1 MLGLPLPLWKPLWCL
16 FRRRKRRV
24 TTRLPL
30 SLWPRLGLYHL
41 HSSLLSGCCLWT
53 MVLAE
58 APCSCCVWLPSGG
71 CCVTP
76 AASLTH
82 KEELRRR
89 GGAVNVWRQGI
100 SRKQAATLYTAQA
113 NKRMRLPLCLG
124 SGPSCCCGIQ
134 EVGRET
140 DPLLLRNEYFS
151 LPDQTQ
157 LRRRYPMF
165 GG

>member
-1 MLGLPLPLWKPLWCL
+1 M
-16 FRRRKRRV
+16 
-24 TTRLPL
+24 TTRLPF

-41 HSSLLSGCCLWT
+41 PSPLRSGSCLWT

-58 APCSCCVWLPSGG
+58 VPCSCCVWLPSGG
-71 CCVTP
+71 CCHCCVTP

-89 GGAVNVWRQGI
+89 GGMVNVRRQGI
-100 SRKQAATLYTAQA
+100 SREQPVLLHTAPA
-113 NKRMRLPLCLG
+113 NKWMRLPLCFSL
-124 SGPSCCCGIQ
+124 GPSCCCGIQ

-151 LPDQTQ
+151 S
-157 LRRRYPMF
+157 
-165 GG
+165 